1 MAKTAPKLS
10 TRNNYPLMINFLT
23 FKNIVAMKI
32 KHLFFLLPTFFLF
45 SCASDSAEVKS
56 DKKEEAVKTT
66 KEDTITEKVS
76 EKRNIVKAV
85 FKSIDCKENS
95 CPCNG
100 CVYTF
105 ESAEK
110 GTQSFKFNSLD
121 KGLKQN
127 LTVKDKDGKLVP
139 NPSFLGKSFEIEYS
153 DYTCSHKNCDKAE
166 ENLKRIF
173 SLKETPLQEKEQKD
187 EVIDFTGTV
196 ISNNGGHEGIWY
208 ATIKV
213 NSGKLKGQQ
222 VDAWFQTGLFTSGE
236 GSFRHI
242 NNTELMYGIPLN
254 AITPEG
260 KLDVKG
266 KLHYTTCTFDSQ
278 EAINPTYKKKAYRI
292 KEISNAK

>member
-1 MAKTAPKLS
+1 MKLK
-10 TRNNYPLMINFLT
+10 YLI
-23 FKNIVAMKI
+23 
-32 KHLFFLLPTFFLF
+32 LLLSALFLF
-45 SCASDSAEVKS
+45 SCASKS
-56 DKKEEAVKTT
+56 TEEKTDKKEEEGKTT
-66 KEDTITEKVS
+66 KEDTLLEKVS
-76 EKRNIVKAV
+76 EKRNTVKAI
-85 FKSIDCKENS
+85 FKGIDCKESS

-100 CVYTF
+100 CVYSF

-110 GTQSFKFNSLD
+110 GTQSFEFNSLD
-121 KGLKQN
+121 KAVNQN
-127 LTVKDKDGKLVP
+127 LTTKNKDGKLVP
-139 NPSFLGKSFEIEYS
+139 NPDYLGKSFEIEYS
-153 DYTCSHKNCDKAE
+153 DYSCSHKNCDKSA

-173 SLKETPLQEKEQKD
+173 NIKEVAPKEEEKKD

-236 GSFRHI
+236 GNFDLI

-266 KLHYTTCTFDSQ
+266 KLHYTTCVFDSY